1 MLSHTAAHNAY
12 DARMAHIESSE
23 ESQQMIRRYPL
34 RNIDDIVRETGV
46 ENKMRLARYAFAM
59 DNSGSLP
66 SDDERRAAS
75 LFFTDKPDSDWET
88 IYDNG
93 LKYERYMHYL
103 TAAINPDRSLLDV
116 ATQELDAH
124 RNLVISLEQRGL
136 MVLDATRREIAFI
149 EEWLREAGMPDEGST
164 T

>member
-1 MLSHTAAHNAY
+1 MTNAPQENGPQSNELFDIKQVDMLSHTAAHNAY

-75 LFFTDKPDSDWET
+75 LAS
-88 IYDNG
+88 
-93 LKYERYMHYL
+93 R
-103 TAAINPDRSLLDV
+103 
-116 ATQELDAH
+116 
-124 RNLVISLEQRGL
+124 
-136 MVLDATRREIAFI
+136 
-149 EEWLREAGMPDEGST
+149 
-164 T
+164 